1 MHIGSNMKFV
11 LQSASICRQQQQQH
25 QTAINVDLSCWLF
38 EFVAVLLFFSL
49 SLWTRAH
56 LILILITC
64 ITDFVSCR
72 TFQLVKWMCLS
83 WNRRQ
88 QHRKD
93 VSEFALWTAGPI
105 VIDKLYIERKKCE
118 RKNNHHINVA
128 SNKWRNEH
136 QTNEMQQQQQ
146 WTVETWWLSIS
157 GQVFQTRFSLK
168 CSFIFSLASYNY
180 FFFVIWLNRQSSIS
194 SVHYERFGSITSI
207 LHWMY
212 MGTRY
217 QTYRTHIS
225 RSLHC
230 FVDRETH
237 TTQKW

>member
-1 MHIGSNMKFV
+1 MLKCILAQIWNSFCNRPAFAAAPNSYQCWFELLAV
-11 LQSASICRQQQQQH
+11 WIRCCA
-25 QTAINVDLSCWLF
+25 AFDL
-38 EFVAVLLFFSL
+38 SL